1 VVDYWE
7 LIQCEGFNRVAQ
19 METVSSR
26 LKALAKEIGTR
37 VILLAQLRK
46 DATGEPNPTQI
57 KGSAQLEQDAD
68 ILIFIHTDSDD
79 YKPHPD
85 IMTKWIVN
93 KVRQGQTGIMP
104 TSSKMQ
110 FQQFIEFTGEYIEP
124 EKKKKQVG
132 YSVDN
137 LFNN

>member
-1 VVDYWE
+1 
-7 LIQCEGFNRVAQ
+7 
-19 METVSSR
+19 
-26 LKALAKEIGTR
+26 
-37 VILLAQLRK
+37 
-46 DATGEPNPTQI
+46 
-57 KGSAQLEQDAD
+57 
-68 ILIFIHTDSDD
+68 
-79 YKPHPD
+79 
-85 IMTKWIVN
+85 MTKWIVN
-93 KVRQGQTGIMP
+93 KVRQGETGIMP